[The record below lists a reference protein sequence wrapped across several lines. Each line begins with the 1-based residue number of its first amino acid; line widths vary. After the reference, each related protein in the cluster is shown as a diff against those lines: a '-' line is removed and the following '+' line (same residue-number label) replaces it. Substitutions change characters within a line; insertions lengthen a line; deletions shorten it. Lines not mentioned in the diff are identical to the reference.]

1 MSNTEFKKSDSS
13 RQRNLVDIFRVPKT
27 PADLPPRGLNG
38 NDLVN
43 CNLWWNGP
51 EFLRNP
57 KCERPEYS
65 TLHSLNETAAKEII
79 KQLPTAAHSLV
90 NVEAD
95 DRL

>member
-43 CNLWWNGP
+43 CKLWWNGP

-65 TLHSLNETAAKEII
+65 ALHSLNETAAKEII